1 MGRKSSKILNKAIL
15 EVVENQLRAD
25 NPPETK
31 KTFERLLK
39 EGINEKE
46 AKRLIACVVAAEIFD
61 VLKEQQPYNHER
73 FVKALNQLPE
83 LPWE

>member
-1 MGRKSSKILNKAIL
+1 MGRKSSRILNEAIL
-15 EVVENQLRAD
+15 EVVENQLRAG

-31 KTFERLLK
+31 ETFERLLK
-39 EGINEKE
+39 EGIDEQE
-46 AKRLIACVVAAEIFD
+46 AKRLIACVVAGEMFD
-61 VLKEQQPYNHER
+61 VMKQQQPYNHDR

>member
-1 MGRKSSKILNKAIL
+1 MDKKSSKILNEAIL
-15 EVVENQLRAD
+15 EVVENQLRAG

-39 EGINEKE
+39 EGLDEQE
-46 AKRLIACVVAAEIFD
+46 AKRLIGCVVAGEIFD
-61 VLKEQQPYNHER
+61 VLKQQQPYNHER
-73 FVKALNQLPE
+73 FIKALNQLPE

>member
-1 MGRKSSKILNKAIL
+1 MAGKSSKILNEAIL
-15 EVVENQLRAD
+15 EVVENQLSAG

-39 EGINEKE
+39 EGIDERE
-46 AKRLIACVVAAEIFD
+46 AKRLIACVVAAEVFD

>member
-1 MGRKSSKILNKAIL
+1 MAGKSSKILNEAIL
-15 EVVENQLRAD
+15 EVVENQLSAG

-39 EGINEKE
+39 EGIDEQE
-46 AKRLIACVVAAEIFD
+46 AKRLIACVVAAEVFD